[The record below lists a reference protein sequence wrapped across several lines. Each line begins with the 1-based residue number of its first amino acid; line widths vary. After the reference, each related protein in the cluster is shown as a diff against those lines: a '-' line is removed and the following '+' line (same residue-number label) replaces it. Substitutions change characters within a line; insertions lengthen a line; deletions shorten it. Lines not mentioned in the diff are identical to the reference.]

1 MLRQCFAI
9 SWDSQLTICSPTAC
23 RWPAPTELTVFSYV
37 SSKCR
42 NWACF
47 SCSHSSYIAHQQAS
61 TLSYHS
67 QSVFNSN
74 SSMDQF
80 SQISHVILLPTHMH
94 KNVYWRLH
102 GLAPRYLSHYIQRI
116 ADSNHCYL
124 RSSSSSQL
132 LIPHTWLS
140 TVGDH
145 AFLVAE
151 SHLWNSLPPDVTS
164 APTLTVFW
172 NHLKTFP
179 DHFLP
184 HCFRFLVLYTV
195 YSGLA
200 VLYLGHSK

>member
-80 SQISHVILLPTHMH
+80 SQISHVILLPHTCIKTFTDVCMVWRHGIFPTTSSASPIPITAISGRRHPRSYWSHIHGCPLSAIMH
-94 KNVYWRLH
+94 FWWLKATSGTVCHLTS
-102 GLAPRYLSHYIQRI
+102 P
-116 ADSNHCYL
+116 
-124 RSSSSSQL
+124 QL
-132 LIPHTWLS
+132 LRWLFFGTTS
-140 TVGDH
+140 KL
-145 AFLVAE
+145 FLII
-151 SHLWNSLPPDVTS
+151 SS
-164 APTLTVFW
+164 LTVFG
-172 NHLKTFP
+172 F
-179 DHFLP
+179 
-184 HCFRFLVLYTV
+184 
-195 YSGLA
+195 
-200 VLYLGHSK
+200 